1 VTEDELRELAGYPG
15 PPEVTFAGQQWKVRS
30 DPLAALLRYVLADIK
45 AKPEED
51 AEGPALA
58 AMHRLLED
66 CLVDFPA
73 FSAAA
78 FTAKVTFD
86 DIQAV
91 AKAVIEYTCAR
102 NFWPAMRLLGYLAGS
117 LEEID
122 GNLLRTSARG
132 LTSLTA
138 REACNLA
145 LAVCLEGRDEE
156 SRQEFFIDLSY
167 EGSPEAEALAALREY
182 KAAQAAAAEASDGE

>member
-1 VTEDELRELAGYPG
+1 VTEDELRELAGYAG
-15 PPEVTFAGQQWKVRS
+15 PPEITFAGQQWKIRS
-30 DPLAALLRYVLADIK
+30 DPLAALLRYVLADLQS
-45 AKPEED
+45 KPEEEQ
-51 AEGPALA
+51 EGVALA

-66 CLVDFPA
+66 CLVDFA
-73 FSAAA
+73 GFSAAA
-78 FTAKVTFD
+78 FTAKASFD

-91 AKAVIEYTCAR
+91 AKAVVEYTCAR

-122 GNLLRTSARG
+122 GGLLRTSARG

-145 LAVCLEGRDEE
+145 LAICLEGRDEE
-156 SRQEFFIDLSY
+156 ARQEFFVDLSY
-167 EGSPEAEALAALREY
+167 EGSPEADALAALREY
-182 KAAQAAAAEASDGE
+182 KASMKLKAEEDEDG

>member
-51 AEGPALA
+51 AESPALA

-66 CLVDFPA
+66 CLVDFAA

-78 FTAKVTFD
+78 FAAKVTFD

-102 NFWPAMRLLGYLAGS
+102 NFWPA
-117 LEEID
+117 
-122 GNLLRTSARG
+122 TRG